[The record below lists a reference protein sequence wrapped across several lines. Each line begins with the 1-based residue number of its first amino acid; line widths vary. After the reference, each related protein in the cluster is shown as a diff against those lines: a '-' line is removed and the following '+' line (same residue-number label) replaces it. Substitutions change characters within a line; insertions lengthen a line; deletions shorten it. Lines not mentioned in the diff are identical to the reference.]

1 MSLASHIV
9 ELSLTAPPERQWTGA
24 LQVLA
29 QETEV
34 STGGLRKWIEDNIV
48 FTILILIACAVLL
61 GGLKGNLSRV
71 LTVGGLSMVGLAYLG
86 IATSENAA
94 QGIGSFILG
103 LIGIHTS

>member
-1 MSLASHIV
+1 MSLAVQIVDMSLAS
-9 ELSLTAPPERQWTGA
+9 PGWQPTGT
-24 LQVLA
+24 VHVVA

-34 STGGLRKWIEDNIV
+34 NTGGLRKWIEDNIV
-48 FTILILIACAVLL
+48 FTILVLIACAVLL

-86 IATSENAA
+86 IATSQNAA

-103 LIGIHTS
+103 LFGVHTS